1 MLRCTLAFALRS
13 FARFSLATA
22 RQAVPPAASRP
33 NARLAF
39 TLVYPDRTGRATLR
53 PIGQVAG
60 GGRRGEE
67 DGKSLAAANFQTGD
81 YLDVAIYG

>member
-1 MLRCTLAFALRS
+1 MLCCTHAFAP
-13 FARFSLATA
+13 SLISHSQPP